1 MNLRV
6 ILLLVFTP
14 IWIMASPLD
23 PKEKVLKIDY
33 SFYRNSPVSTAID
46 PSANQVLLD
55 QALAAFSSDDS
66 NFLLTVYSNKNYL
79 RVEEN
84 GFLKRVYVSNYLENT
99 AYIIDS
105 LAQNAYPSYPIKS
118 VGTTTSEEM
127 HTNNEQLKIAFFP
140 ETKMIAGRSCKRASI
155 TFDEKQSIGITI
167 WYDES
172 LPSIVWGQYSYLD
185 RIPGAAL
192 EITSNFEQEIGIQAK
207 NITEVQVPL
216 SYFKIPLNYQ
226 ILEYNEEEFLDEQEI
241 IDVQNDPAFAFSN
254 GYHWYQDQKLGLFGI
269 RDAQGKTVLEPS
281 FFQIESFSD
290 GIAIVSYKQQQGA
303 INDKGQLIIPYIYD
317 ELHTSNEEMIAFM
330 ELHKWGFFNTLGEK
344 VIPASYNYVADFSE
358 GLALVSK
365 NDKFG
370 YINDKG
376 KIVIPIQFDYASNFE
391 DGEAQV
397 EIDYKNFSINKR
409 GVRIRE

>member
-6 ILLLVFTP
+6 ILLLVCTP
-14 IWIMASPLD
+14 VWMMATPSN
-23 PKEKVLKIDY
+23 PKEKVVKIDF
-33 SFYRNSPVSTAID
+33 SFYRNSTTNSNIE
-46 PSANQVLLD
+46 SADHRSLD
-55 QALAAFSSDDS
+55 YIISALHNDDN
-66 NFLLTVYSNKNYL
+66 NFFMTVYANKDYL

-84 GFLKRVYVSNYLENT
+84 NLYKRIYVSNYLENT

-105 LAQNAYPSYPIKS
+105 LAQNAYPSYPHKS
-118 VGTTTSEEM
+118 NSLQGLEDIETNSEY
-127 HTNNEQLKIAFFP
+127 LKINFFP
-140 ETKMIAGRSCKRASI
+140 DTKIIAGRICKRASI
-155 TFDEKQSIGITI
+155 TFDETQTVGVNI

-172 LPSIVWGQYSYLD
+172 LPSIVWGAYSYLD

-192 EITSNFEQEIGIQAK
+192 EITYTFEQEFGIQAR

-216 SYFKIPLNYQ
+216 SLFQIPNNYQ
-226 ILEYNEEEFLDEQEI
+226 ILEYNEEDFLDEQEI

-269 RDAQGKTVLEPS
+269 RDASDKIVLEPS

-290 GIAIVSYKQQQGA
+290 GVAIVSYKQQQGA

-317 ELHTSNEEMIAFM
+317 ELHTSNEGMIPFM
-330 ELHKWGFFNTLGEK
+330 ELHKWGFFTVLGEK
-344 VIPASYNYVADFSE
+344 IIPATYNYVGDFSE
-358 GLALVSK
+358 GLALVS
-365 NDKFG
+365 NGDKFG

-376 KIVIPIQFDYASNFE
+376 KIVIPLQFDYASSFE

-397 EIDYKNFSINKR
+397 EIDYKNFTINKR
-409 GVRIRE
+409 GQRLRD

>member
-6 ILLLVFTP
+6 ILLLVCIP
-14 IWIMASPLD
+14 IWTMATPLD

-33 SFYRNSPVSTAID
+33 SFYRNIAATSGIE
-46 PSANQVLLD
+46 ANGD
-55 QALAAFSSDDS
+55 QAILEKALSAFSNDEN
-66 NFLLTVYSNKNYL
+66 NFLMTVYANKNYL

-84 GFLKRVYVSNYLENT
+84 GFLKRIYVSDFIENT

-105 LAQNAYPSYPIKS
+105 VAQNAYPSYPIKS
-118 VGTTTSEEM
+118 HSINTLEET
-127 HTNNEQLKIAFFP
+127 HSNNEDLKIAFFP
-140 ETKMIAGRSCKRASI
+140 ETKIIAGRICKRASI
-155 TFDEKQSIGITI
+155 TFDETQTIGINI

-172 LPSIVWGQYSYLD
+172 LPNIVWGQYSYLD

-207 NITEVQVPL
+207 NITEMYVPL
-216 SYFKIPLNYQ
+216 SIFKIPQNYQ
-226 ILEYNEEEFLDEQEI
+226 ILEYNEDEFLDEQEI

-254 GYHWYQDQKLGLFGI
+254 GYHWFQDQKLGLFGI
-269 RDAQGKTVLEPS
+269 RDEQQKIILEPS

-317 ELHTSNEEMIAFM
+317 ELHTSNEGMIPFL
-330 ELHKWGFFNTLGEK
+330 ELHKWGFFNILGEK
-344 VIPASYNYVADFSE
+344 VIAATYNYVGDFSE
-358 GLALVSK
+358 GLALVS
-365 NDKFG
+365 NGDKFG

-376 KIVIPIQFDYASNFE
+376 KIVIPLQFDYASSFE

-397 EIDYKNFSINKR
+397 EIEYKNFTINKR
-409 GVRIRE
+409 GLRVRD

>member
-6 ILLLVFTP
+6 IILLVFTP
-14 IWIMASPLD
+14 IWIMAGPLD
-23 PKEKVLKIDY
+23 PKEKVVKIDY
-33 SFYRNSPVSTAID
+33 SFYRNNTNSSEID
-46 PSANQVLLD
+46 VKGD
-55 QALAAFSSDDS
+55 QALLNQALEAFSQNEN
-66 NFLLTVYSNKNYL
+66 NFLMTVYANKNYL

-84 GFLKRVYVSNYLENT
+84 GFLKRVYISNYIENT

-105 LAQNAYPSYPIKS
+105 LAQNAYPSYPVKS
-118 VGTTTSEEM
+118 HSINTLEETD
-127 HTNNEQLKIAFFP
+127 TNNEHLKIAFFAD
-140 ETKMIAGRSCKRASI
+140 TKIIAGRTCKRASI
-155 TFDEKQSIGITI
+155 TFDNTETIGINI
-167 WYDES
+167 WYDET

-192 EITSNFEQEIGIQAK
+192 EITSNFEQEMGIQAK
-207 NITEVQVPL
+207 IISEIQVPL
-216 SYFKIPLNYQ
+216 SIFKIPLNYQ
-226 ILEYNEEEFLDEQEI
+226 ILEYNEDEFLDEQEV

-269 RDAQGKTVLEPS
+269 RDTLDKIIIEPS

-317 ELHTSNEEMIAFM
+317 ELHTSNEGMIPFM
-330 ELHKWGFFNTLGEK
+330 ELHKWGFFNVLGTK
-344 VIPASYNYVADFSE
+344 VIPATYNYVGDFSE
-358 GLALVSK
+358 GLALVS
-365 NDKFG
+365 NGEKFG
-370 YINDKG
+370 YINNTG
-376 KIVIPIQFDYASNFE
+376 KVVIPLQFDYASSFE

-409 GVRIRE
+409 GIRIRD